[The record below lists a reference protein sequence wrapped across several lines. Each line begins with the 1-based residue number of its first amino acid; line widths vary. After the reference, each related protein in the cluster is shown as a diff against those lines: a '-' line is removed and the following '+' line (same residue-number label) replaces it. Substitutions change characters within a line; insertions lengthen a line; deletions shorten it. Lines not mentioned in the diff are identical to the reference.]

1 MKKTRYP
8 VMNMGTV
15 SILTIFI
22 VLCMVTFATL
32 SFISTNKD
40 AAFTRQIADRTTAY
54 YAASSEANRQ
64 IAGITEQLKLK
75 WENGTY
81 AEMPETYT
89 ISVPVD
95 EQKLLRVVLTPCRPD
110 EAEGAYC
117 QITEFKEISSED
129 WEGDEHLPVLQE

>member
-81 AEMPETYT
+81 AE
-89 ISVPVD
+89 
-95 EQKLLRVVLTPCRPD
+95 LRRLIPYLSLSMNKSCSELSSLPADRMRPKELTAR
-110 EAEGAYC
+110 
-117 QITEFKEISSED
+117 
-129 WEGDEHLPVLQE
+129 